1 MDTLAAG
8 RGLDTSVGSF
18 VWALSLVALLASH
31 VHLLAQVP
39 PACPNVCDQKYAL
52 CIAASCDASGTC
64 GKCDKTDGSCGYCY
78 VFEGKS
84 CSYDAACSSVQP
96 SGSTVYSTYSER
108 LSSDF
113 GFKVLNCAS
122 AASSTNCMDGKCTL
136 TGKTVT
142 LTNKQGKKVQIPT
155 AICQC
160 KMSQGGGATLG
171 GQCNPANCSAIW
183 SVAQAV
189 LFDGLPHCK

>member
-1 MDTLAAG
+1 MGNLAVG
-8 RGLDTSVGSF
+8 RGFGTSIRSF
-18 VWALSLVALLASH
+18 AWALLLLALLGSQCR
-31 VHLLAQVP
+31 LLAQVP
-39 PACPNVCDQKYAL
+39 PVCPHVCDQKYAL
-52 CIAASCDASGTC
+52 CIAASCDASGKC
-64 GKCDKTDGSCGYCY
+64 GKCDKSDGSCGYCY

-84 CSYDAACSSVQP
+84 CSFDAACSSVKP

-122 AASSTNCMDGKCTL
+122 ATSSADCMDDKCTL
-136 TGKTVT
+136 TGKTAT
-142 LTNKQGKKVQIPT
+142 LTDKAGKKVEIPT

-160 KMSQGGGATLG
+160 KVSQKGGATLG

-183 SVAQAV
+183 SVAQLV
-189 LFDGLPHCK
+189 LFDGLPHCQ